1 MTGEQDRIG
10 ALAARTDALEATIAY
25 QAEAIEDLNKT
36 ITGQWKII
44 DGLKRSMDIL
54 SDRVQEA
61 ESRAGLSAP
70 EPPPPHY

>member
-1 MTGEQDRIG
+1 MTSDDKDFQ

-25 QAEAIEDLNKT
+25 QAEAIEDLNRT
-36 ITGQWKII
+36 ITEQWKII
-44 DGLKRSMDIL
+44 DALKRSMDVL

-61 ESRAGLSAP
+61 ESRVGLNAP

>member
-1 MTGEQDRIG
+1 MTGELG
-10 ALAARTDALEATIAY
+10 TLEALAARTDQLEATVAY

-36 ITGQWKII
+36 ITAQWKIV
-44 DGLKRSMDIL
+44 DGMKRALDQL

-61 ESRAGLSAP
+61 ESRTGPGAV